1 MIGENVLRGLPFPD
15 DLFIFDIHAHI
26 NQTSDF
32 QMTHT
37 DPADVVRTL
46 DKLGVNG
53 CCVSSIFSIHADCA
67 LGNRMMLDAVR
78 AFPGRLYGYVT
89 VSPHDNAVPLDPFFG
104 EPGVLGMK
112 VHAAFHRAAI
122 NDPRYEPFF
131 EYADRHSLPVL
142 FHTWE
147 IADILHVAQIA
158 AQYRSAKFIIGHGAM
173 RVWEVKH
180 EVVDAVRKYDNVF
193 ADTTISVAYDGAIE
207 DTVSR
212 IGADRLCYGS
222 DVPFY
227 DCRHV
232 LGKVATSKLSD
243 ADKEKVLGLNA
254 KRILGLQN

>member
-15 DLFIFDIHAHI
+15 DLFILDIHAHI

-158 AQYRSAKFIIGHGAM
+158 ARYRSAKFIIGHGAM
-173 RVWEVKH
+173 RVWEVKR

-243 ADKEKVLGLNA
+243 SDKEKILGLNA
-254 KRILGLQN
+254 KRILGL